1 MHLLQFGK
9 MDLWLL
15 GDPENGGD
23 CSGVQDQLRR
33 VKQVQATLYAFAA
46 ILDDGSVVTWGNPA
60 HGGDSSAVKGQLK
73 NVQQVQATSL
83 AFAAVLK
90 DGSVVTWA
98 IIQQEVTCLRDSIC
112 FFRKMP
118 AAWCVNPSMFRV
130 TVTVPSAIHTIPLV
144 VIDAPSI
151 LEMTG
156 APKGCCL
163 GTRGPMISWLIRGI
177 IPKWPT
183 SLVNYDNLRRSI
195 NNRFESILINQ
206 YTT

>member
-1 MHLLQFGK
+1 MIAWGSSDHGGDSSSVQGQLRSVQKLQAARNAFAAIREDGSVVA
-9 MDLWLL
+9 W

-33 VKQVQATLYAFAA
+33 VQQVQATLYAFAA

-73 NVQQVQATSL
+73 NVQQVRL
-83 AFAAVLK
+83 HRLPCRRLK
-90 DGSVVTWA
+90 GWFSRDVGNHTA
-98 IIQQEVTCLRDSIC
+98 GGYLPEDSIC

-118 AAWCVNPSMFRV
+118 PAWCVNPSMFRV

-163 GTRGPMISWLIRGI
+163 
-177 IPKWPT
+177 
-183 SLVNYDNLRRSI
+183 D
-195 NNRFESILINQ
+195 
-206 YTT
+206 